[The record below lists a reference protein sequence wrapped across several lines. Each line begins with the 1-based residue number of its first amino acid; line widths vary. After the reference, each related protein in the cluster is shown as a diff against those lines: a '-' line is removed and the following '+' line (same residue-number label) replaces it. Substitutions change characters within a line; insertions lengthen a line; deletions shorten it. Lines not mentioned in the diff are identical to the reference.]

1 MFTHIYIH
9 TTYERKMGGV
19 VKFWVM
25 MPRCIAHETTLHS
38 GATVSFQAFT
48 YYYVVMVLF
57 LEEPEN
63 NPKSK

>member
-1 MFTHIYIH
+1 
-9 TTYERKMGGV
+9 MGGV